1 MWDALTQ
8 DFLKFG
14 GVQGFK
20 SERLETWL
28 AVLDLDKLQV
38 YNLIVH
44 ELPR

>member
-1 MWDALTQ
+1 MWDALPQ